1 MDQKKIYEEL
11 TVVRSKQ
18 KINNNDLS
26 TDNMNGLVMIHGR
39 KMSSSSMSNGLNA
52 GGWFEYGAID
62 DGIIEKLRDEED
74 VHVRLTGADELN
86 RDKLSLRHCIVHRD
100 RKFRA
105 LENPPVPD
113 WGARWRRLHNI
124 SGGISGF

>member
-74 VHVRLTGADELN
+74 VRVRLTGADELN
-86 RDKLSLRHCIVHRD
+86 RDILSLRHCIV
-100 RKFRA
+100 
-105 LENPPVPD
+105 LIILPPVMPKPKTK
-113 WGARWRRLHNI
+113 
-124 SGGISGF
+124 SGNLLPSIDILK